1 MPRRWEEKKKK
12 ENSGPFQ
19 QEDDEER
26 KNAWSRGAVPTWGG
40 SGLGRRERGWN
51 DGAQT
56 SWKGRKMVTLHP
68 EPAPGHAARLG
79 ATLLGRR
86 VPVREDAATRSRW
99 PQSGAQSGAIPEPGR
114 PGPAVRG
121 AWRGRTG

>member
-86 VPVREDAATRSRW
+86 VPAFQTSYFSAKEHEDLARRST
-99 PQSGAQSGAIPEPGR
+99 P
-114 PGPAVRG
+114 PALG
-121 AWRGRTG
+121 LWSLLNP